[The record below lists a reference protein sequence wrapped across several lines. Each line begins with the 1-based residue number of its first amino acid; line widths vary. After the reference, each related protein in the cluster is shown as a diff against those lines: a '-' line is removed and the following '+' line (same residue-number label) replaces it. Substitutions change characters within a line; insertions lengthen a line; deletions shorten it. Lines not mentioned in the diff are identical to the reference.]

1 MTRTDEIL
9 NRVTDYLR
17 LMRFKYSE
25 LEKLSRLEILN
36 DYYNTK
42 KKSTT
47 IETFNVKIECA
58 EQLKDGKL
66 VLPLKVR
73 GVFLTEG
80 RPRAKY
86 YLKEELQLAANN
98 PINQKFPLI
107 LDHKDNEAGK
117 VIGMVDK
124 ISYDETLNGLRW
136 WGHIN
141 DETFARNVLD
151 GAITDVSATIYSAS
165 DTTKEQGLVG
175 RDLTFKELS
184 LVLKGAEPNNSIEAY
199 DVDIVDYKK
208 QNGL

>member
-1 MTRTDEIL
+1 MNRTKEVL
-9 NRVTDYLR
+9 NRVDDYLR
-17 LMRFKYSE
+17 LMRFKYTD
-25 LEKLSRLEILN
+25 LEKLSRLRILS

-42 KKSTT
+42 RTSANT
-47 IETFNVKIECA
+47 ETFSVKIECA
-58 EQLKDGKL
+58 EQLADGKL

-86 YLKEELQLAANN
+86 YLREELKKAENN
-98 PINQKFPLI
+98 PVNQGFPLM

-124 ISYDETLNGLRW
+124 ISYDESINGLRW

-141 DETFARNVLD
+141 DETFARNVMD
-151 GAITDVSATIYSAS
+151 GVITDVSATIFSTS
-165 DTTKEQGLVG
+165 DTTREQGLVG

-184 LVLKGAEPNNSIEAY
+184 LVMKGAEPNNFIE
-199 DVDIVDYKK
+199 VDK
-208 QNGL
+208 